1 MQLPSYNRATHFGI
15 VWGITL
21 AVITLVEWRSLDRD
35 PVEQQ
40 ILSPFIE
47 RTVAV
52 SVEEADAPPGD
63 STEAD
68 AERESPDA
76 ALRYGVEIGFNG
88 PLFLAYFFTP
98 VLIFQGV
105 GMLWQRLRRG

>member
-1 MQLPSYNRATHFGI
+1 MKLPGYNRAARFGV

-35 PVEQQ
+35 PVKQQ

-52 SVEEADAPPGD
+52 SVEEADTPPGD
-63 STEAD
+63 STGVED
-68 AERESPDA
+68 EEESPDA
-76 ALRYGVEIGFNG
+76 VLRYDVEIGFNG

-98 VLIFQGV
+98 VLIFQGA
-105 GMLWQRLRRG
+105 GMLWQRIRRG